1 MQKSTRPVDD
11 IGLVEPKTKHFSE
24 TLALAS
30 GSELHGFDIVYET
43 YGKLNKECS
52 NAILICHA
60 LSGDHHVAGYHTPQD
75 KKPGWWNNIIG
86 PNKTIDTNRFFV
98 VSPNNIGGCSGSSG
112 PLTINPVT
120 DSSYGPNFP
129 LVTVKDWV
137 KTQAMLADK
146 LGIDVWTVIIGGS
159 LGGMQCLEWSI
170 SYPNRVKNT
179 FIIAA
184 APKLS
189 TQNIAFNEVS
199 RQAIRSDQNF
209 NEGNYNESDNK
220 PELGLMLARML
231 GHITYLS
238 DDALDEKFGRELRD
252 GEIKFG
258 YEAEFQIESYLRYQG
273 RAFVDRFDANSYLL
287 LTKVL
292 DYFDPAGDTE
302 GSLSKAMAPATA
314 KFLIISFSSDW
325 RFSPERSQEIVS
337 ALLEANKCVSY
348 IEIQSTQ
355 GHDSFLM
362 PIPRY
367 HQVLKTALDRI
378 AKGLDL

>member
-314 KFLIISFSSDW
+314 KFLIISFSSDR